1 MGFSPTKHWISF
13 EATTSQK
20 VCYKNKNAANMEE
33 EKGNVLLSHFVQ
45 DFDGSFRWQV
55 TAAASKVT
63 SLHFTTKVKLL
74 IITTNMYFHKDG
86 FLYFM

>member
-45 DFDGSFRWQV
+45 DFDGSFR
-55 TAAASKVT
+55 
-63 SLHFTTKVKLL
+63 
-74 IITTNMYFHKDG
+74 
-86 FLYFM
+86 